1 MDAYQIRTKSSD
13 GANLEEF
20 RGDSVVRSCSG
31 ALNGM
36 VLSLDGSFVGS
47 THGANEAQHG
57 NRVDLEITQ
66 SLNQTFGRSINFHH
80 VLHKFFQGA
89 VQR

>member
-1 MDAYQIRTKSSD
+1 MDAYQIRTTSTD
-13 GANLEEF
+13 GANLKEF
-20 RGDSVVRSCSG
+20 RGDSVVWSCSG
-31 ALNGM
+31 ALKGM

-57 NRVDLEITQ
+57 NRVDLEVTQ
-66 SLNQTFGRSINFHH
+66 SLNQAFGRSIDFHH
-80 VLHKFFQGA
+80 ALHTFFLGA